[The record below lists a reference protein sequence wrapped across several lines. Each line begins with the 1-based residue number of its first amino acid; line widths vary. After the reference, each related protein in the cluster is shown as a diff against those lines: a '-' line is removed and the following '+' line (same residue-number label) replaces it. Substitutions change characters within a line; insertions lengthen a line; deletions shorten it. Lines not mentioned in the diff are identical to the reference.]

1 MLCAQMEL
9 PTVHPP
15 YGLLLP
21 VPWMGNAVWSRTRG
35 CSADTFV
42 QCRHAQGRAGCC
54 VCPPQT
60 QGSLQSVCILC
71 PRQRAA
77 PPKEVWE
84 ESHTHLKVWDAV
96 SLPQRYLKHI

>member
-21 VPWMGNAVWSRTRG
+21 VPWMGNAVGSRTRG

-42 QCRHAQGRAGCC
+42 QCRHAQGRAGCPRVPTSDTGLAAERLQPLSLPAGC
-54 VCPPQT
+54 TT
-60 QGSLQSVCILC
+60 QGGVGGKPHS
-71 PRQRAA
+71 P
-77 PPKEVWE
+77 
-84 ESHTHLKVWDAV
+84 
-96 SLPQRYLKHI
+96 